1 MQNFHRVAKA
11 LKSHQASYNDFPLC
25 TAVILAQWAKE
36 SDWGRSKLAMLA
48 NNFAGLKMRPELRGL
63 AKPFKYTDWENQTD
77 PYCAVDSPEDFPGLY
92 FVFIRRQVYW
102 GIESCQ
108 DPESFINHLAIK
120 GFCASTP
127 EIKRQDYADNDS
139 YRAAVAQAY
148 ARSVLKLADSDSIKS
163 LI

>member
-1 MQNFHRVAKA
+1 VHNFERVTAA
-11 LKSHQASYNDFPLC
+11 LKNHQAKYNDFPLC

-36 SDWGRSKLAMLA
+36 SNWGKSKLAVLA

-63 AKPFKYTDWENQTD
+63 AKPFTYSDWQNKTD

-92 FVFIRRQVYW
+92 FVFIRRQVYF
-102 GIESCQ
+102 GIDSCQ
-108 DPESFINHLAIK
+108 DPESFINHLANK

-127 EIKRQDYADNDS
+127 EIKGQDYSDNDS

-148 ARSVLKLADSDSIKS
+148 ANSVLKLANSEEIKK